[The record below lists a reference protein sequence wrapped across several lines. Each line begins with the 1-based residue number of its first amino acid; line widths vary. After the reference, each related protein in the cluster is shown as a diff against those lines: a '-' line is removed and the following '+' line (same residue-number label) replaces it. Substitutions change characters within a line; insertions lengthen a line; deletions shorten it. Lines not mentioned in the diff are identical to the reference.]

1 MDNGLLLGLGRPN
14 LGAQQILQVAALLE
28 QQDDLL
34 EVAEHTRPL
43 WQDGAEVADCP
54 VGR

>member
-1 MDNGLLLGLGRPN
+1 MNKGLLLGLGRPN
-14 LGAQQILQVAALLE
+14 LGTKQLFEVVAVLE

-34 EVAEHTRPL
+34 DVAEHTRPL
-43 WQDGAEVADCP
+43 WQDGAEVADCL